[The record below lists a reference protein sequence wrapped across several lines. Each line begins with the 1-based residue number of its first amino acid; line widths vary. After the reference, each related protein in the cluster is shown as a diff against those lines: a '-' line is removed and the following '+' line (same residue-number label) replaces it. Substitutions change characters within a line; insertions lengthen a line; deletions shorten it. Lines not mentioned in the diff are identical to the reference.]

1 MQMKIG
7 ICDDDAAQ
15 RGYLGKLTE
24 QWARQAGISASVQLF
39 ESAEAFWFC
48 YQEDKAWHLLLLDIQ
63 MGEMDGVA
71 LAQHIRRDNLDVQMV
86 FITGFSDFMA
96 EGYEVSALHYLL
108 KPLDEAKLFTVM
120 NKACSAAVKESSGA
134 LVFSMNGESVRVLT
148 DHILYVEAFAHSTV
162 LATLQGPVE
171 TNWSISAMEN
181 RLEPHG
187 FVRCHRSYLVA
198 LRHVRRIAK
207 TCTVLDNGA
216 EVPLSRSSYHKVNQ
230 AFIAYYRRMGE

>member
-24 QWARQAGISASVQLF
+24 QWAWQTGISASVQLF

-63 MGEMDGVA
+63 MKEMDGVV
-71 LAQHIRRDNLDVQMV
+71 LAQHIRKDNRDVQIV

-108 KPLDEAKLFTVM
+108 KPVDEAKLFTVM
-120 NKACSAAVKESSGA
+120 NKACSAAVKEGGGA

-148 DHILYVEAFAHSTV
+148 EHILYVEAFAHSTV
-162 LATLQGPVE
+162 LATLQGSIE
-171 TNWSISAMEN
+171 TNCSISAMED
-181 RLEPHG
+181 RLGPHG

-207 TCTVLDNGA
+207 ACVNLDNGA
-216 EVPLSRSSYHKVNQ
+216 VVPLSRGSYQKVNQ
-230 AFIAYYRRMGE
+230 AFITYYRGMGE